1 MRQRTLKHSVRLS
14 GIGLHTG
21 EIIHV
26 LLKPSKTL
34 GISFNNIKVSPDTV
48 FGTSL
53 CTKIGQVRTIEH
65 LMCALS
71 ILNITNLDVILDG
84 DEIPILDGGASEFV
98 NILKD
103 DVLELDGT
111 VMDFFI
117 PSEGIEVIDENDPE
131 KYIRA
136 YPSEDG
142 GLSISLKVDFNGLK
156 QQFFYNKDISTSLE
170 FLRARTFCY
179 LRDVEEMQKNGMA
192 LGGNL
197 NNSIV
202 LDNDNNPINHFLFDN
217 ELAKHKMID
226 FIGDLSAL
234 GFPVIGRIECS
245 KPGHTINNLFV
256 RKLKEKLNV

>member
-1 MRQRTLKHSVRLS
+1 MKQRTLRHLIRFS

-21 EIIHV
+21 DIIHV

-34 GISFNNIKVSPDTV
+34 GITFNNIKVSPETV

-71 ILNITNLDVILDG
+71 ILNITNLDIILDG
-84 DEIPILDGGASEFV
+84 DEIPILDGGAFKFV
-98 NILKD
+98 DMLKD
-103 DVLELDGT
+103 NVLELDGS

-117 PSEGIEVIDENDPE
+117 PSDGVEVIDENDTE

-136 YPSEDG
+136 YPSG
-142 GLSISLKVDFNGLK
+142 KLNINLKVDFNGLK
-156 QQFFYNKDISTSLE
+156 QQFFYNKETSLD

-226 FIGDLSAL
+226 FIGDLGAL
-234 GFPVIGRIECS
+234 GFHVIGRIECS
-245 KPGHTINNLFV
+245 KPGHTINSLFV
-256 RKLKEKLNV
+256 KKLKEKLNV

>member
-1 MRQRTLKHSVRLS
+1 MRQRTIKHSVRLS

-26 LLKPSKTL
+26 LLKPSKTP
-34 GISFNNIKVSPDTV
+34 GISFNNIKVSPETV
-48 FGTSL
+48 SGTLL

-71 ILNITNLDVILDG
+71 ILNITNLDIILDG

-103 DVLELDGT
+103 NVLDLDGFIK
-111 VMDFFI
+111 DFFI
-117 PSEGIEVIDENDPE
+117 PNEGIEVIDENDPE
-131 KYIRA
+131 KYIKA
-136 YPSEDG
+136 YPSENG
-142 GLSISLKVDFNGLK
+142 GLSINLKVDFNGLK
-156 QQFFYNKDISTSLE
+156 QQFFYNKDTSLE

>member
-1 MRQRTLKHSVRLS
+1 MRQRTIKHSVRLS

-34 GISFNNIKVSPDTV
+34 GISFNNIRVSPETV
-48 FGTSL
+48 SGTLL

-71 ILNITNLDVILDG
+71 ILNITNLDIILDG

-103 DVLELDGT
+103 NVLDLDDSIK
-111 VMDFFI
+111 DFFI
-117 PSEGIEVIDENDPE
+117 PSEGIEVIDETDPE

-136 YPSEDG
+136 YPSEH
-142 GLSISLKVDFNGLK
+142 LSINLKVDFNGLK
-156 QQFFYNKDISTSLE
+156 QKFFYNKDISTSLE

-226 FIGDLSAL
+226 FIGDLGAL

>member
-1 MRQRTLKHSVRLS
+1 MRQRTIKHSVRLS

-71 ILNITNLDVILDG
+71 ILNITNLDIILDG

-103 DVLELDGT
+103 NVLDLDGFIK
-111 VMDFFI
+111 DFFI
-117 PSEGIEVIDENDPE
+117 PREGIEVIDENDPE

-136 YPSEDG
+136 YPSG
-142 GLSISLKVDFNGLK
+142 KLSISLKVDFNGLK
-156 QQFFYNKDISTSLE
+156 QQFFIIKT
-170 FLRARTFCY
+170 
-179 LRDVEEMQKNGMA
+179 
-192 LGGNL
+192 
-197 NNSIV
+197 
-202 LDNDNNPINHFLFDN
+202 
-217 ELAKHKMID
+217 
-226 FIGDLSAL
+226 
-234 GFPVIGRIECS
+234 
-245 KPGHTINNLFV
+245 
-256 RKLKEKLNV
+256 

>member
-1 MRQRTLKHSVRLS
+1 MKQRTLRHLTRFS

-21 EIIHV
+21 DIIHV

-71 ILNITNLDVILDG
+71 ILNITNLDIILDG
-84 DEIPILDGGASEFV
+84 DEIPILDGGAFKFV
-98 NILKD
+98 EMLKD
-103 DVLELDGT
+103 NILELDAFIW
-111 VMDFFI
+111 DFFI
-117 PSEGIEVIDENDPE
+117 PKDGIEVTDETDPE

-136 YPSEDG
+136 YPSEQ
-142 GLSISLKVDFNGLK
+142 LIINLKVDFNGLK
-156 QQFFYNKDISTSLE
+156 QQFFYNKDPSISLD

-245 KPGHTINNLFV
+245 KPGHTINSLFV
-256 RKLKEKLNV
+256 KKLKEKLNV